1 VAAFNSTDLSNAVKT
16 LDEKKLLLRAQPRL
30 VHGRWAEI
38 AEYKGWNIYSMRRY
52 AQLAAATTALGE
64 GTTPAETTVANPT
77 QVTITPAAYGSWMG
91 YTDRHDLTSYDPVIA
106 TMSGLL
112 GDQAGLTVDTLV
124 RNTVTAGATADY
136 AGGATTRATLDRQ
149 NDKIAYVNW
158 VQNYVSLLAS
168 NARKIN
174 GRFICIVHPYTLEAF
189 MTDSTFVTMFTR
201 AGSDAMR
208 DGLMGTIFDC
218 DLYIS
223 SNARSYA
230 SAGANSEDVYTMLFI
245 GAESYGVAGFVGRMF
260 DLNIDGAGP
269 EGENLTGQEKSPL
282 SLIINDLGETGFDPL
297 KQRGTVGWLGYHGDS
312 VLNANFCRV
321 LEHITSF

>member
-1 VAAFNSTDLSNAVKT
+1 MAAFNATDLSNAVKT

-30 VHGRWAEI
+30 IHGRWAQV

-52 AQLAAATTALGE
+52 AQLSAALTALGE
-64 GTTPAETTVANPT
+64 GTTPQETSTANPT

-91 YTDRHDLTSYDPVIA
+91 YTDRHNLTSYDPVISV
-106 TMSGLL
+106 MSGLL
-112 GDQAGLTVDTLV
+112 GDQAGLTMDTLC
-124 RNTVTAGATADY
+124 RNTLTAGATADY

-149 NDKIAYVNW
+149 NDKIAYVDW
-158 VQNYVSLLAS
+158 VQNYVSLLAA

-174 GRFICIVHPYTLEAF
+174 GRFICIMHPYTLEVF
-189 MTDSTFVTMFTR
+189 MTDPTFVTLFTR
-201 AGSDAMR
+201 AAPDAMR
-208 DGLMGTIFDC
+208 DGLMGVIFDC
-218 DLYIS
+218 EVYIS

-230 SAGANSEDVYTMLFI
+230 AGGANSEDVYTMLFL
-245 GAESYGVAGFVGRMF
+245 GEESYGVAGFVGKLF

-269 EGENLTGQEKSPL
+269 EGENLTGQEKSPV

-297 KQRGTVGWLGYHGDS
+297 KQRGTVGWLAYHGDA